1 MRANWYLVGIAGF
14 AIATVLGVV
23 GLIADKGHWSQIVIP
38 LALLAM
44 SVALWWR
51 ARRSELR
58 KVS

>member
-1 MRANWYLVGIAGF
+1 MRANWYLVGITCF

-23 GLIADKGHWSQIVIP
+23 LLIADKGHWSQVVIP
-38 LALLAM
+38 VALLGM

-51 ARRSELR
+51 ARRSEIR

>member
-1 MRANWYLVGIAGF
+1 MRANWYLVGIACF

-23 GLIADKGHWSQIVIP
+23 LLIADKGHWSQVVIP
-38 LALLAM
+38 FALLGM